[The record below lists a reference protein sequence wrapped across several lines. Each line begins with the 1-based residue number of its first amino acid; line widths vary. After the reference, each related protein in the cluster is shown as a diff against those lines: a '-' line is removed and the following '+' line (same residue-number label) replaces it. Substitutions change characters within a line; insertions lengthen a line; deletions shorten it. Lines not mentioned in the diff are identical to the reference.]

1 MLSDSPMDI
10 DHNIVAF
17 AFSMS
22 KQTVVNEL
30 DEKQAQNY
38 RRLTFTEFL
47 EFLARLVTLHFEE
60 SELGELP
67 LEEKLEYILIDL
79 LPIVNFDFKY
89 VRMVVVEFSDSD
101 DEY

>member
-1 MLSDSPMDI
+1 MI
-10 DHNIVAF
+10 
-17 AFSMS
+17 
-22 KQTVVNEL
+22 NEL

-38 RRLTFTEFL
+38 RRLTFNEFL

-67 LEEKLEYILIDL
+67 LDEKLEYIISDL
-79 LPIVNFDFKY
+79 LPLVNFDFKY
-89 VRMVVVEFSDSD
+89 VRMVVEEFSDSD